1 MVIWL
6 LIGLLLTIAGGMMI
20 GYAICDDEL
29 WGLGVVGSVII
40 MIGIVVVACLF
51 ADLQESET
59 SLKEEVEKSYY
70 YDGFKI
76 DIENVDLNEFTIIYN
91 AEKDTYTLIRK
102 EK

>member
-1 MVIWL
+1 MVVWL
-6 LIGLLLTIAGGMMI
+6 LIGLLLTIAGGMMV

-29 WGLGVVGSVII
+29 WCLGVVGSAII
-40 MIGIVVVACLF
+40 MVGIVVVACLF
-51 ADLQESET
+51 ADLQDSEA

-76 DIENVDLNEFTIIYN
+76 DIENIDLNEFTIIYD
-91 AEKDTYTLIRK
+91 AEKNIYTLIKK